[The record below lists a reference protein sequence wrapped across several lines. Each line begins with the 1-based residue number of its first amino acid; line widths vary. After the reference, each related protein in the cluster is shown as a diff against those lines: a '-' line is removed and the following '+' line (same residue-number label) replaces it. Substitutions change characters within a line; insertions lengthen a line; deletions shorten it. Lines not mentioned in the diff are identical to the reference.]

1 MPPPIVYD
9 GFRLLLGALTH
20 TPRGIDRVDLLYAR
34 FLFEHW
40 PGACFGLLPT
50 PWGSRLYDRDRT
62 LRMLASVQA
71 SWREEQAP
79 GRDPAYDRLGEWLRG
94 VPVQAQPVSRS
105 RRSGT
110 LRRGLGFLRDNGVTL
125 GQPAIG
131 CAPKNAIYLNVGQMG
146 WATPMTTRWLRS
158 RPDIPAIYM
167 LHDIIPLQYPK
178 LVSKGGRL
186 SHRWMLRSVLRN
198 AAGLIT
204 TSSCA
209 SATIMARLRQQGLP
223 TIPLRAIPLPVA
235 DVFLARDPRED
246 DPDTHPYFVICGAIE
261 PRKNHLLLLKVWHRL
276 VQRIGASAP
285 RLVVVGSPA
294 YQGDRIV
301 RRFQEAAELRDHVI
315 VVSGLA
321 SPSLRQ
327 LMVNARAVLMPSLA
341 EGFGLPVIEALAVG
355 TPVLASDL
363 AVHREVG
370 QDFVNYLDPADD
382 VAWFDAILKILGDS
396 SATASMRQRVS
407 RYRPLTP
414 GAYFRSVSEFLT
426 GFA

>member
-1 MPPPIVYD
+1 MSPPIVYD
-9 GFRLLLGALTH
+9 GFRLFLGALTH

-50 PWGSRLYDRDRT
+50 PWGTRLYDRDRT

-79 GRDPAYDRLGEWLRG
+79 GYDPAYDRLRDWLRG
-94 VPVQAQPVSRS
+94 IPVPVQPVSRS

-110 LRRGLGFLRDNGVTL
+110 LQRGLRFLRDNGVTL
-125 GQPAIG
+125 GRSAIG
-131 CAPKNAIYLNVGQMG
+131 CAPNKAIYLNVGQMG
-146 WATPMTTRWLRS
+146 WATPMTTRWLRA
-158 RPDIPAIYM
+158 RPDIPAVFM
-167 LHDIIPLQYPK
+167 LHDIIPLEYPE
-178 LVSKGGRL
+178 LVSNGGRL
-186 SHRWMLRSVLRN
+186 SHHWMLRAVLRN

-204 TSSCA
+204 TTSCA
-209 SATIMARLRQQGLP
+209 SETVMARLRQQGLP
-223 TIPLRAIPLPVA
+223 AIPLRSIPLPVD
-235 DVFLARDPRED
+235 DVFLRCDPPED
-246 DPDTHPYFVICGAIE
+246 DARRHPYFVTCGAIE

-276 VQRIGASAP
+276 IQRVGASAP

-294 YQGDRIV
+294 YQGGQIV
-301 RRFQEAAELRDHVI
+301 RQFLAAAELRNHVT

-327 LMVNARAVLMPSLA
+327 LMAGARALLMPSLA

-363 AVHREVG
+363 MVHREVG
-370 QDFVNYLDPADD
+370 QDFVVYLDPVDD
-382 VAWFDAILKILGDS
+382 VAWFDAILKIVEDS
-396 SATASMRQRVS
+396 SVLRQCVA
-407 RYRPLTP
+407 RYRPLASP
-414 GAYFRSVSEFLT
+414 EYFRSVSEFLMSL
-426 GFA
+426 A